1 MKTALISGGA
11 KGIGRA
17 IAEKFAKNGVSVA
30 IIYNTSKTQAENLIE
45 NLTLLGVKAKAYA
58 CDLTCENAVKST
70 VDSVLADFGKIDYLI
85 NNAGVSKTG
94 LVTDFS
100 VADYDFVM
108 NSNFKSVFMLTNA
121 VLQGMISKRSGSIV
135 NISSIWGIVG
145 ASCEVVYSASKSALI
160 GYTKAL
166 SKEVGLSGIRVNCV
180 CPGVIDTDMNAHLTK
195 EDLNELCEST
205 SLNRI
210 GSPEE
215 VASAVYFLAS
225 DGASFITGQTLT
237 VDGGFID

>member
-1 MKTALISGGA
+1 MKTVLISGGA

-17 IAEKFAKNGVSVA
+17 IVEKFAKNNLNVAFIYNNSVA
-30 IIYNTSKTQAENLIE
+30 DAQNLIE
-45 NLTLLGVKAKAYA
+45 TLSNQGVKVKGYKA
-58 CDLTCENAVKST
+58 DLTNELQVKT
-70 VDSVLADFGKIDYLI
+70 VVTSVIKDFGKIDILI

-100 VADYDFVM
+100 TDDYDFVM
-108 NSNFKSVFMLTNA
+108 NSNFKSIFMLTNA
-121 VLQGMISKRSGSIV
+121 VLESMISNKTGSIV
-135 NISSIWGIVG
+135 NISSIWGVVG
-145 ASCEVVYSASKSALI
+145 ASCEVIYSASKSAII

-180 CPGVIDTDMNAHLTK
+180 CPGVIDTDMNAHLTDDDK
-195 EDLNELCEST
+195 NELLENT

-210 GSPEE
+210 GTPSE

-225 DGASFITGQTLT
+225 DDASFITGQVLT